1 MKIKREAFQDIKFVL
16 IINLITCVFI
26 KDETPVFA
34 KWDFRI
40 TIFCLILLT
49 FWYHSKE

>member
-1 MKIKREAFQDIKFVL
+1 MKIKKETFQDIRTVC
-16 IINLITCVFI
+16 IINLLTCVFI

-40 TIFCLILLT
+40 TMIFLIFLT
-49 FWYHSKE
+49 FWYYRKG